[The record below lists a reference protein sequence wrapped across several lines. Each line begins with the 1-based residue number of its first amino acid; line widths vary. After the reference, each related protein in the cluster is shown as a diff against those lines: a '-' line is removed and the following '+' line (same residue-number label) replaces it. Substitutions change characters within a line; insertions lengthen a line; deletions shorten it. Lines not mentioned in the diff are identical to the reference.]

1 VRPNPISLK
10 EIEMKMLILFL
21 VIAVAVAIAAIG
33 PKRFITAMLQPVEDY
48 VQKFLVLHI
57 TNYVYSGDHIDI
69 TTPYA
74 VSSGGGCLVG
84 ARLFG
89 IAVDTY
95 GSGVAGVMCT
105 EGVFDI
111 AKATAI
117 SFAAGAPVYWDDTNK
132 VCTTSGTGSALE
144 VGIATSTAGTAA
156 VLVRARLN
164 EPAR

>member
-1 VRPNPISLK
+1 MN
-10 EIEMKMLILFL
+10 
-21 VIAVAVAIAAIG
+21 
-33 PKRFITAMLQPVEDY
+33 
-48 VQKFLVLHI
+48 
-57 TNYVYSGDHIDI
+57 NYVYSGDRVEI

-84 ARLFG
+84 TRLFG
-89 IAVDTY
+89 IATETY
-95 GSGVAGVMCT
+95 GSGAAGVIAT

-144 VGIATSTAGTAA
+144 VGICLSTAGTAA
-156 VLVRARLN
+156 TTVRARLN